1 MLWTGL
7 LKALKKAKLAQIK
20 VTIQL
25 IFCFQISK
33 VTKLP
38 NNNKFAKIFENLT
51 CVTFPNSRPR

>member
-33 VTKLP
+33 VTKLL
-38 NNNKFAKIFENLT
+38 AKIFENLT
-51 CVTFPNSRPR
+51 CVTFPNSKPR